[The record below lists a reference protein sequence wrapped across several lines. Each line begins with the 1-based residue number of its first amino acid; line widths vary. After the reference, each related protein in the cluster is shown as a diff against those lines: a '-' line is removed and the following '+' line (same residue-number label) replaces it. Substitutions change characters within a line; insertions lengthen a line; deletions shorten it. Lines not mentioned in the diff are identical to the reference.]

1 MLRII
6 QNTHAAGAKS
16 YYSTADYYLEGQEL
30 EGRWRG
36 IGAAR
41 LGLTGKVELKDWESL
56 CDNKNPNNGEPL
68 TLRNKTERTVGYD
81 FNFHVPKS
89 VSILYSMTRDER
101 ILDAFRDSV
110 DGTMQGM
117 EAEMSTRVRKDGK
130 NENRQTGNMVWGEFI
145 HFTARPVDG
154 LPDPHLHA
162 HCFVFNT
169 TWDKKE
175 EAYKA
180 GQFRNLKRDAP
191 YFEAVFHS
199 RFAHRLGE
207 LGLPIERTAKGWEL
221 KGIGPATLGKFSR
234 RTQEIEEL
242 AREKG
247 IENAEQKAELGAK
260 TRNRKQKNMGFTELQ
275 DEWRARMSPADLQE
289 IDSIER
295 RLGGDTEPADSSAA
309 AKGMEYATNHA
320 FERQSVVPERQVLA
334 LALRHSVGR
343 ARVEDV
349 LQQAASIPFIHGERD
364 GQKMLTTRE
373 VLAEEK
379 RVIDFARRGRG
390 TCKPLN
396 SKPHIFKR
404 DWLNDAQKSAV
415 RHIVGSRDRVILL
428 RGAAGVGKTTLM
440 QEAAEAIEL
449 SGTRVLAFAPSAD
462 ASRGVLRDAGFT
474 EADTV
479 SRLLV
484 DKEIQ
489 QKAAGQLIWID
500 EAGLI
505 GTHTMKQVIEL
516 AERID
521 ARLLLSGDRRQHA
534 SVERGSVLKL
544 LETEAG
550 IVSAEVK
557 EIKRQQGTY
566 KAAVKLLSEQ
576 KIADGFN
583 QLDAMGW
590 VKQLPINERY
600 VQMSS
605 DYVSTIAKGQS
616 AIVVSPTHAE
626 GHRITSEIRD
636 RLRIKKVLGKEEK
649 HFTIFETAGLTEAE
663 RGDRVNYGSSDVLVF
678 HQNAKGFKK
687 GDRIKFD
694 NAETLPL
701 EHAKRFQAYHS
712 REITFSQGDRI
723 RITQNGS
730 TADGAHRLNNGSIYT
745 IKRFTPDG
753 GIVLAENGWTI
764 AHDFGHLTY
773 GYVVTS
779 HASQG
784 KSVDQVFIGQSSE
797 SFRASS
803 REQFYVSVSRGSKKA
818 TIYTDDKHALR
829 QQITES
835 DERLSATEFVDGNR
849 RASAIARLKAQQ
861 NSIHQSQEPQTQIH
875 RELVY
880 ER

>member
-16 YYSTADYYLEGQEL
+16 YYSTADYYSEGQEL

-36 IGAAR
+36 LGAAR
-41 LGLTGKVELKDWESL
+41 LGLTGKVEQKDWESL

-68 TLRNKTERTVGYD
+68 TLRHKAERTIGYD

-89 VSILYSMTRDER
+89 VSLLYSMTRDER
-101 ILDAFRDSV
+101 ILDAFRDAV
-110 DGTMQGM
+110 DGTMHDM

-130 NENRQTGNMVWGEFI
+130 NENRQTGNMVWGEFV
-145 HFTARPVDG
+145 HFTARPVNG

-162 HCFVFNT
+162 HCLVFNA

-175 EAYKA
+175 QAYKA

-199 RFAHRLGE
+199 RFAHRLSE

-221 KGIGPATLGKFSR
+221 QSIGKATLGKFSR
-234 RTQEIEEL
+234 RTNEIEEL

-247 IENAEQKAELGAK
+247 IDNVEQKAELGAK
-260 TRNRKQKNMGFTELQ
+260 TRNRKQKDMSFTELQ
-275 DEWRARMSPADLQE
+275 SEWRARMSPAELLE
-289 IDSIER
+289 IASLER
-295 RLGGDTEPADSSAA
+295 RLGSDAEPADSSAA
-309 AKGMEYATNHA
+309 AKSLEYATSHA

-334 LALRHSVGR
+334 LALRHSVG
-343 ARVEDV
+343 AAKVEDV
-349 LQQAASIPFIHGERD
+349 LKQAATIPFIHGDRD
-364 GQKMLTTRE
+364 GRKMITTRE

-379 RVIDFARRGRG
+379 RVIEFARRGRG
-390 TCKPLN
+390 VCKPIN
-396 SKPHIFKR
+396 SNLQGFTR
-404 DWLNDAQKSAV
+404 EWLNDAQKSAV

-440 QEAAEAIEL
+440 QEAAEAIER
-449 SGTRVLAFAPSAD
+449 SGTHVFAFAPSAD
-462 ASRGVLRDAGFT
+462 ASRGVLREAGF
-474 EADTV
+474 ENADTV

-484 DKEIQ
+484 DTELQ

-500 EAGLI
+500 EAGLL
-505 GTHTMKQVIEL
+505 GTKTMKQAIEL

-521 ARLLLSGDRRQHA
+521 ARLLLSGDRQQHA

-576 KIADGFN
+576 KITDGFN

-590 VKQLPINERY
+590 VKELPSNERY
-600 VQMSS
+600 IQMSA
-605 DYVSTIAKGQS
+605 DYVAAIAKGQS

-626 GHRITSEIRD
+626 GNRITSEIRD
-636 RLRIKKVLGKEEK
+636 KLRIKKVLGKEEH
-649 HFTIFETAGLTEAE
+649 HFTTLETAGLTEAE
-663 RGDRVNYGSSDVLVF
+663 RGDRVNYEPSDVLVF
-678 HQNAKGFKK
+678 HQNAKGFKR
-687 GDRIKFD
+687 GDRIAV
-694 NAETLPL
+694 AEADALPL
-701 EHAKRFQAYHS
+701 EHAKRFQAFHS
-712 REITFSQGDRI
+712 REIAFSEGDRI

-745 IKRFTPDG
+745 IKQFSPQGD
-753 GIVLAENGWTI
+753 IVLAENGWTI
-764 AHDFGHLTY
+764 AHDYGHLTH

-784 KSVDQVFIGQSSE
+784 KSVDRVFIGQSSE

-803 REQFYVSVSRGSKKA
+803 REQFYVSVSRGSKQA
-818 TIYTDDKHALR
+818 TIYTDDKSALR
-829 QQITES
+829 HEIMTS

-849 RASAIARLKAQQ
+849 RASEIARRNAPSHTRENERQ
-861 NSIHQSQEPQTQIH
+861 HQK
-875 RELVY
+875 ELAY

>member
-16 YYSTADYYLEGQEL
+16 YYSTADYYSEGQEL

-36 IGAAR
+36 LGAAR
-41 LGLTGKVELKDWESL
+41 LGLTGKVEQKEWEAL
-56 CDNKNPNNGEPL
+56 CDNKNPLNGEPL
-68 TLRNKTERTVGYD
+68 TLRHKTERTVGYD

-89 VSILYSMTRDER
+89 VSMLYSMTRDER
-101 ILDAFRDSV
+101 ILDAFRDAV
-110 DGTMQGM
+110 DGTMQDM

-130 NENRQTGNMVWGEFI
+130 NENRQTGNMVWGEFV

-154 LPDPHLHA
+154 MPDPHLHS

-169 TWDKKE
+169 TWDKQE
-175 EAYKA
+175 QAYKA

-221 KGIGPATLGKFSR
+221 QGIGRTTLGKFSR
-234 RTQEIEEL
+234 RTHEIEEL

-247 IENAEQKAELGAK
+247 IENVEQKAELGAK
-260 TRNRKQKNMGFTELQ
+260 TRNRKQKDMGFSELQ
-275 DEWRARMSPADLQE
+275 SEWRARMSPAELSE
-289 IDSIER
+289 IESLER
-295 RLGGDTEPADSSAA
+295 RLGGDAEPADSSAA
-309 AKGMEYATNHA
+309 AKGLEYATSHA
-320 FERQSVVPERQVLA
+320 FERQSVVPERHVLA
-334 LALRHSVGR
+334 LALRHSVG
-343 ARVEDV
+343 AAKAEDV
-349 LQQAASIPFIHGERD
+349 LKHAATIPFIRGERE
-364 GQKMLTTRE
+364 GQKMVTTRE

-379 RVIDFARRGRG
+379 RVIEFARKGRG
-390 TCKPLN
+390 TCKPINPIL
-396 SKPHIFKR
+396 HGFKR
-404 DWLNDAQKSAV
+404 EWLNDAQKAAV

-440 QEAAEAIEL
+440 QEAAEAIEQ
-449 SGTRVLAFAPSAD
+449 SGTKIFAFAPSAD
-462 ASRGVLRDAGFT
+462 ASRGVLREAGFN

-484 DKEIQ
+484 DTELQ

-500 EAGLI
+500 EAGLV

-516 AERID
+516 AEKID

-566 KAAVKLLSEQ
+566 KSAVKLLSEQ

-590 VKQLPINERY
+590 VKELPKNERY
-600 VQMSS
+600 IQMSS
-605 DYVSTIAKGQS
+605 DYVSAIAKGQS

-636 RLRIKKVLGKEEK
+636 RLRFKKVLGKEEHRFK
-649 HFTIFETAGLTEAE
+649 ILETAGLTEAE
-663 RGDRVNYGSSDVLVF
+663 RGDRVNYEPSDVLVF
-678 HQNAKGFKK
+678 HQNAKGFRR
-687 GDRIKFD
+687 GDRIAVD
-694 NAETLPL
+694 EADTLPL
-701 EHAKRFQAYHS
+701 EHAKRFQAFHS
-712 REITFSQGDRI
+712 RETSFSEGDKI

-730 TADGAHRLNNGSIYT
+730 TADGSHRLNNGSIYT
-745 IKRFTPDG
+745 IKQFTPQGD
-753 GIVLAENGWTI
+753 IILAENGWTI
-764 AHDFGHLTY
+764 AHDFGHLTH

-784 KSVDQVFIGQSSE
+784 KSVDRVFIGQSSE

-803 REQFYVSVSRGSKKA
+803 REQFYVSVSRGAKQA

-829 QQITES
+829 QHITES
-835 DERLSATEFVDGNR
+835 DERLSATEFVNR
-849 RASAIARLKAQQ
+849 NRSGLEIARRNAPQETRE
-861 NSIHQSQEPQTQIH
+861 HEPQME
-875 RELVY
+875 RELAY